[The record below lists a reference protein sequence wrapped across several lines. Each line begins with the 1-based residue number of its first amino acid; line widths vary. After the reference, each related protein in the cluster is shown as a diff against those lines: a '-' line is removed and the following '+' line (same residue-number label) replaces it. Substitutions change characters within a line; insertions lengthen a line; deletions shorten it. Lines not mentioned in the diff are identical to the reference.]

1 MSRPPYTITSA
12 ALKLTAA
19 ISEQLAV
26 FQTSGSLAI
35 EALSPQLRREN
46 RIRTI
51 HASLAI
57 ENNTLSLEQVTD
69 IIDGKPVIGP
79 PRDIQEVRGAVA
91 AYEKLDSW
99 KPHSL
104 KDLLA
109 AHALLMPD
117 LVENPGKLRT
127 GGVGV
132 FQGDKIVHMAP
143 PAHLVSGHLN
153 NLLNWL
159 KTTDEHS
166 LITSCVFHYEFEFI
180 HPFDDGN
187 GRMGRLWQTLILS
200 KWKPVLAYMPVETIV
215 RNRQGE
221 YYASLGQADAQGEAT
236 KFIEFMLQALHDT
249 LADVHATTQV
259 RAQVTTQ
266 VSPQVKRLLSVLK
279 KGEQSAGELM
289 QALSLK
295 SAKNFRLTSLTPAL
309 DAGLVERTQPDSP
322 RSPTQ
327 RYRLTPVI
335 ERLMSEAKPG
345 KKYTTPELE
354 AAFEAEWERRP
365 DLQARMRKLT
375 EGKEAAPSE
384 SIWNAVKAEF
394 KDTGMFSSGGR
405 PKKNP

>member
-1 MSRPPYTITSA
+1 MSCPPYTITSA
-12 ALKLTAA
+12 ALKLAAA

-26 FQTSGSLAI
+26 FQIAGRLST

-109 AHALLMPD
+109 AHALLMHD
-117 LVENPGKLRT
+117 LVDNPGKLRT

-132 FQGDKIVHMAP
+132 FQGGKIVHMAP
-143 PAHLVSGHLN
+143 SAHLVSGHSD

-159 KTTDEHS
+159 KTTDEHP
-166 LITSCVFHYEFEFI
+166 LIASCVFHYEFEFI

-200 KWKPVLAYMPVETIV
+200 KWKPVLAYMPVETII

-221 YYASLGQADAQGEAT
+221 YYASLGQADDQGEAT
-236 KFIEFMLQALHDT
+236 KFTEFMLQALHDT
-249 LADVHATTQV
+249 LADVHTTTQV
-259 RAQVTTQ
+259 RTQVTTQ
-266 VSPQVKRLLSVLK
+266 VSPQVKRLLLALE

-289 QALSLK
+289 QVLSLK
-295 SAKNFRLTSLTPAL
+295 SAKNFRAISLTPAL
-309 DAGLVERTQPDSP
+309 DDGLVERTQPDSP

-327 RYRLTPVI
+327 RYRLTP
-335 ERLMSEAKPG
+335 KG
-345 KKYTTPELE
+345 
-354 AAFEAEWERRP
+354 RRVFR
-365 DLQARMRKLT
+365 QST
-375 EGKEAAPSE
+375 E
-384 SIWNAVKAEF
+384 V
-394 KDTGMFSSGGR
+394 
-405 PKKNP
+405 